1 MMRKTIVYILCV
13 IFALFPLFHSVSEGA
28 FLQNPDAI
36 EDAIRSMLFIVVF
49 DENSEVIGLGS
60 GFIAFDSRTVITN
73 HHVIKDAAFIMAS
86 DENDSVYEIDR
97 IIAFDEEKDIAILS
111 IENDTNLTPLELA
124 ENTTLKRGQPVLTI
138 GSPEGLKNSVSNGII
153 SAIYNRNDTPDI
165 QFTAPISHGSSGGAL
180 FDDKGRVIGITS
192 AIHKE
197 GQNINFAVGIYHVVD
212 LYRKYNPAY
221 INNASMLDF
230 TPRISLAPTQKPESI
245 PKLMPPTNLRAYVF
259 GKFIKLMWFTVD
271 GATEYTIYR
280 SDTQNG
286 TYMFIANSTSTTYND
301 SNILLGTT
309 YYYKVSATNKSA
321 IESEKSEFYMVS
333 TVEATAKP
341 TPIPT
346 PKPTPTSTPTS
357 TPALIS
363 LIGQDEISNYKTLT
377 VGMNDTAVARLKE
390 RMYEL
395 GYFTNKTVNNRFTET
410 TAEYVKEFQRINGL
424 KVDGIAS
431 PEMQALFF
439 SEYAIPKP
447 GKVVTARPTI
457 QPKAPT
463 SLRVDTSTG
472 YAVLSWPEVKD
483 AIGYQIYR
491 ANSAKGTYD
500 YVAIT
505 TKPIFTD
512 KSSVRGKTYYYK
524 VVSIFDN
531 KTNSDKSNYAKA
543 VMPKPTP
550 VPYVEP
556 KYPIDFGNDG
566 YTGTSRNPYLN
577 PKIVNI
583 SKTKTVDGFTL
594 IYYCTDVY
602 GSKLFFNDSRDYTS
616 VYTYTNKIGPGR
628 STYPGKVSLDLYGS
642 GIKRVYVAISK
653 IHTTDGKTYNV
664 PESQLSY
671 YYWELD

>member
-1 MMRKTIVYILCV
+1 MKKTIVYILCI
-13 IFALFPLFHSVSEGA
+13 IFALFPLFHSLSEGT

-73 HHVIKDAAFIMAS
+73 HHVIKDADFIMAS
-86 DENDSVYEIDR
+86 DENDIVYKIDR

-111 IENDTNLTPLELA
+111 IEGDTSLIPLELA

-230 TPRISLAPTQKPESI
+230 TPGISLAPTQKPESI

-259 GKFIKLMWFTVD
+259 EKFIKLMWLTVD

-280 SDTQNG
+280 SNTQNG
-286 TYMFIANSTSTTYND
+286 TYMFIASSTSTTYND

-357 TPALIS
+357 TPAPIS

-377 VGMNDTAVARLKE
+377 VGMNDNAVARLKE

-410 TAEYVKEFQRINGL
+410 TAEYVKEFQRVNGL

-447 GKVVTARPTI
+447 GKVATAKPTI
-457 QPKAPT
+457 PPKAPT
-463 SLRVDTSTG
+463 GLRVDTSTG
-472 YAVLSWPEVKD
+472 YVVLSWPEVKD

-491 ANSAKGTYD
+491 ANSAKGKYD
-500 YVAIT
+500 YLAIT
-505 TKPIFTD
+505 TKPTFTD

-524 VVSIFDN
+524 VASVFDN
-531 KTNSDKSNYAKA
+531 KANSDKSNYAKA

-550 VPYVEP
+550 APYVEP

-577 PKIVNI
+577 PKIINI

-602 GSKLFFNDSRDYTS
+602 GSKLFFDDTRDYTS

-628 STYPGKVSLDLYGS
+628 STYPGKVSLNLYGS